1 MFNKVRSQYHIEYPE
16 DEEAL
21 SYDEEEIY
29 SDDEEEMYSDYWD
42 DDVYDPMDPLDWY

>member
-16 DEEAL
+16 DE
-21 SYDEEEIY
+21 DEEEDISY
-29 SDDEEEMYSDYWD
+29 DEEEMYSDYWD